1 MFAKIVKTV
10 GFFFYALALA
20 YKKRNSNLTVR
31 NAPDTAQ
38 PALLCD
44 IVHYCCLAVSLEL
57 NSVNSS
63 LLLQKTKQLKPRN
76 LHEGATALLCW

>member
-1 MFAKIVKTV
+1 MFAKLVKAV
-10 GFFFYALALA
+10 GFYFYALALA

-38 PALLCD
+38 AAFLRD
-44 IVHYCCLAVSLEL
+44 IVQYCCLVVPLEL

-63 LLLQKTKQLKPRN
+63 LLLQTSKQLKLRHP
-76 LHEGATALLCW
+76 HEGDTALLCC